1 MKEGHPG
8 ANKFTNMMIDMSK
21 KVSDKPLSLD
31 FGLING
37 DLSLTTNTFPKP
49 IPKGEY
55 SICRSV
61 AYDPSVPLTQTY
73 TDGEHDHPGAGPP
86 GVHQHNVR
94 LPKKMYWLLP
104 GDRVLV
110 AWVQNEAVVI
120 DKVYNGEHLGSGEPS
135 W

>member
-8 ANKFTNMMIDMSK
+8 ANKFTNLLLGMGKEISH
-21 KVSDKPLSLD
+21 KPLVLD
-31 FGLING
+31 FGVING
-37 DLSLTTNTFPKP
+37 DLSLSTNTFPNP

-61 AYDPSVPLTQTY
+61 AYDPSVPLTVTY
-73 TDGEHDHPGAGPP
+73 PAGHHVHVHD
-86 GVHQHNVR
+86 VV
-94 LPKKMYWLLP
+94 LPKKMWWLLP

-120 DKVYNGEHLGSGEPS
+120 DKVFGGEHLGVDEPA